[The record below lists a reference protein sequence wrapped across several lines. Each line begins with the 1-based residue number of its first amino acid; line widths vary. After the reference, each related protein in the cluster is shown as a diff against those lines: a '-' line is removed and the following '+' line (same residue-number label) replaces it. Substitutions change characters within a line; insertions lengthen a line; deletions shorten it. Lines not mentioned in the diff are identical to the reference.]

1 MRGAFVAVEGP
12 DGVGKTTLVG
22 RLAGRLREAGVEAV
36 VVREP
41 GGTPVA
47 EAARQAA
54 FDPAMEASALAELFL
69 VLAARAD
76 LVAKVIQP
84 ALSAGKLVLSDRYEL
99 STIAYQVVGRGLPRE
114 EVVAANALATGGLK
128 PHLTLVLDAPAA
140 IGLERQT
147 AQRKVRDRMERED
160 ADLHDRVAR
169 YYAALA
175 GPTLVHVDG
184 TRRADQVAADAW
196 DVLQARL
203 RETFVCMQG

>member
-22 RLAGRLREAGVEAV
+22 RLAGRLQEAGVDGV

-47 EAARQAA
+47 EAARKVA
-54 FDPAMEASALAELFL
+54 FAPELEASPLAELFL

-76 LVAKVIQP
+76 LVAKVIRP
-84 ALSAGKLVLSDRYEL
+84 ALADGKLVLTDRYEL
-99 STIAYQVVGRGLPRE
+99 STFAYQVAGRQLPRE
-114 EVVAANALATGGLK
+114 EVVAANALATGGLR

-140 IGLERQT
+140 VGLGRQRE
-147 AQRKVRDRMERED
+147 QRKVRDRMEREESE
-160 ADLHDRVAR
+160 LHDRVSR
-169 YYAALA
+169 FYAELSD
-175 GPTLVHVDG
+175 PTIVHLDG
-184 TRRADQVAADAW
+184 TRSADLVAADAW
-196 DVLQARL
+196 SVLHARL